1 MITPLRLVLLVLS
14 LCPVLL
20 RGADGA
26 REAVLAADTARVDAM
41 IRNDAAAV
49 AASLSDNVRYG
60 HSDGRLQNKDQL
72 LAALASHRL
81 QYQSVHYLERE
92 VHAVGE
98 ARAVTG
104 VAAFR
109 VAAEGRPLEF
119 TLRFLA
125 VYTLEDGTWRLGAY
139 QSTQI
144 LPSHR

>member
-1 MITPLRLVLLVLS
+1 VIPTLRLLLLFS
-14 LCPVLL
+14 LAPLLL
-20 RGADGA
+20 RGADDA
-26 REAVLAADTARVDAM
+26 REAVLAADAARVDAM

-49 AASLSDNVRYG
+49 AASLSDTVRYG

-72 LAALASHRL
+72 LAALASNRI

-109 VAAEGRPLEF
+109 VTAEGRPLEF

-125 VYTLEDGTWRLGAY
+125 VYTFEDGAWRLGAY
-139 QSTQI
+139 QSTP
-144 LPSHR
+144 LPPPPR